1 MTNANVFWDYEMS
14 PTSMLKYLSA
24 ISILMSLFIKFSE
37 VGDKST
43 KQEKL
48 LPGKHDASAFHPYAG
63 QRKLLQ
69 DITSAKMRTSEDQ
82 DVQKTK
88 SILLSYNAFTNTKH
102 CQVCGQRRQLTP

>member
-24 ISILMSLFIKFSE
+24 ISILMSLFIKFTA
-37 VGDKST
+37 VADKSR

-69 DITSAKMRTSEDQ
+69 DITSANMRTSQDL

-88 SILLSYNAFTNTKH
+88 SILRSYTTFTNTKH
-102 CQVCGQRRQLTP
+102 CQVCGQRRQLTA